1 MPSDEKVSEGKAAEV
16 DEGTE
21 QKSSAEGKQ
30 DDSASG
36 SDNNHEEE
44 EEEED
49 DDDDYSGGGEGGEG
63 DGDLPEGTVK
73 VDASRDINADPIHH
87 DADVKACKLSNR
99 VREQVVEIARQA
111 IEQSSV
117 QTSIAKY
124 IKTQLDKELNPAW
137 HCVVGREFGMSLSHS
152 EDNLIYFY
160 LGEVAFLVWQH
171 SRE

>member
-1 MPSDEKVSEGKAAEV
+1 MPGDEKVSEGKSAGVEEEEE
-16 DEGTE
+16 DTK
-21 QKSSAEGKQ
+21 QKSSAESKE
-30 DDSASG
+30 DDSGSG
-36 SDNNHEEE
+36 SDNNNNDEEG
-44 EEEED
+44 
-49 DDDDYSGGGEGGEG
+49 DDYSGGGDDNDGS
-63 DGDLPEGTVK
+63 GDLPEGTVK

-87 DADVKACKLSNR
+87 DADIKACKLSNR